1 MMFWILTSAL
11 ALASAVLLALA
22 LLRRPQAAPD
32 RAEYDIAV
40 YRDQLK
46 GVERDLARG
55 VITEE
60 VAERTRTEV
69 KRRIL
74 EADKARSARVAPG
87 SAPRG
92 ATLGLIAVL
101 GIVLGGG
108 SFAAYLKLGAPGF
121 GDLPLKTRIENAR
134 TLRETRPSQSEAE
147 ARTEPLTG
155 LPERDPQFVKLVEQ
169 LRTTVADRP
178 DDPRGFE
185 LLANNE
191 AALGNFTAAHK
202 AQARLIELR
211 GTDATATDYVTW
223 ADLMVIAT
231 NGYVSPEAEAA
242 LNETL
247 KRDPHNGPA
256 RYYIGLMHAQTGRPD
271 MAFRIW
277 KPLME
282 ESTPDAPWL
291 PAIRGQIE
299 ELAFRAGID
308 YRLAE
313 VAPLA
318 GPSAEDMDAAAE
330 MSPEE
335 RMEMI
340 RTMVEGLSE
349 RLASEGGTPS
359 EWARLI
365 TALGVLGETGRANA
379 IYAESQQV
387 FDGNAPALNELAEA
401 ARRAEILQ

>member
-22 LLRRPQAAPD
+22 LLRRPQSAPD

-55 VITEE
+55 VISEE
-60 VAERTRTEV
+60 VAGRTRTEV

-74 EADKARSARVAPG
+74 EADKARSAHVAPG
-87 SAPRG
+87 TAPRG
-92 ATLGLIAVL
+92 VTLALIAVL
-101 GIVLGGG
+101 GLVLGGG

-121 GDLPLKTRIENAR
+121 GDLPLKTRIENAQ

-147 ARTEPLTG
+147 ARAEPLPG
-155 LPERDPQFVKLVEQ
+155 FPERDPQFVKLVEQ

-191 AALGNFTAAHK
+191 AALGNFSAAHK

-211 GTDATATDYVTW
+211 GADASAADYITW

-277 KPLME
+277 KPLLE

-308 YRLAE
+308 YRLPEA
-313 VAPLA
+313 APLG

-340 RTMVEGLSE
+340 RSMVEGLSE
-349 RLASEGGTPS
+349 RLASEGGAPS

-379 IYAESQQV
+379 IYAESKQV
-387 FDGNAPALNELAEA
+387 FDGNAAALNELAEA